1 MGLGQGTVHTYII
14 YIRITFCSVQTSN
27 KRCSFSPSLF
37 GWLSSR
43 EKRSPRRFWQLSSCT
58 CVGKAKTV
66 LEQRHRDIV
75 LIQGGPKSKMPVS
88 GLQLL
93 ESSRQICWLARM
105 PLSSFHKTWTSK
117 LRNSAMT
124 KCKVMQTD
132 FCMCLFASKIG
143 CIFCLSWLPDNPT
156 IRQKVISQGSIVDC
170 RCYVAHPKPGEVN
183 GLDVACGNSRCHT
196 GQTTWDNYVSRTMSS
211 TLARNVST
219 YWTIIV
225 LHIIFAYFCLV
236 QWLSVTCV
244 FASSIVSGMPSL
256 CLCKSARDKQRSILF
271 S

>member
-1 MGLGQGTVHTYII
+1 MQTIDNLKKQRNTTNTSKLWENIWTYGSWAGYGTYIYNIYI

-93 ESSRQICWLARM
+93 ESSRQICWLERM
-105 PLSSFHKTWTSK
+105 PLSSFHKTRTSK

-124 KCKVMQTD
+124 KCKVMQWCKQI
-132 FCMCLFASKIG
+132 FVCVCLPPKFVVFG
-143 CIFCLSWLPDNPT
+143 CIFCLS
-156 IRQKVISQGSIVDC
+156 
-170 RCYVAHPKPGEVN
+170 
-183 GLDVACGNSRCHT
+183 
-196 GQTTWDNYVSRTMSS
+196 
-211 TLARNVST
+211 
-219 YWTIIV
+219 
-225 LHIIFAYFCLV
+225 
-236 QWLSVTCV
+236 
-244 FASSIVSGMPSL
+244 
-256 CLCKSARDKQRSILF
+256 
-271 S
+271 

>member
-14 YIRITFCSVQTSN
+14 YIRITFCLVQTSN

-58 CVGKAKTV
+58 CVGKAK
-66 LEQRHRDIV
+66 
-75 LIQGGPKSKMPVS
+75 MPVS

-105 PLSSFHKTWTSK
+105 PLSSFHKTRTSK

-183 GLDVACGNSRCHT
+183 GLEVACGNSRCHT